1 MLDTH
6 IMEGRLT
13 ADPELRQTKNGT
25 AVCTISIA
33 HDKGYG
39 EKKRTVFPTLVFWR
53 HHAEYLCKYARK
65 GTTIFVTAE
74 YDERKYEKD
83 GISRK
88 VSEFVVQDVR
98 IPYNADIGDRYAST
112 DSGYAGV
119 AVDQAP
125 ISEDFTEDDLPF

>member
-74 YDERKYEKD
+74 YDEKKYQKNGE
-83 GISRK
+83 SRK
-88 VSEFVVQDVR
+88 VSEFNVQDVR
-98 IPYNADIGDRYAST
+98 IPHNADTGDRHMST
-112 DSGYAGV
+112 ENRYGSAV
-119 AVDQAP
+119 ADQVP
-125 ISEDFTEDDLPF
+125 ISDNFSDEDMPF